1 MKKLVVL
8 SLIASLALT
17 NFVYADKPADKF
29 TDVGVTHWAYNTIN
43 ELAGKGIITGYP
55 DSTFKP
61 SGTIT
66 TAEFLKIVASLDG
79 KEIEKTGNHWA
90 SGYIDY
96 AKEKGYFPDGMFSEA
111 DFDKPITRE
120 KMAVVMAIVA
130 GKKDSEAENAKVTAE
145 NQKKLETAVK
155 DYSSICN
162 YCKENISKAMLKGII
177 SGYPD
182 GTFKPQNTANRA
194 EASSMILRLMNPS
207 DRKPFDLR
215 TESEKLDAHVTQK
228 GDILS
233 LNLPKKTLSILADDN
248 EAYIKRVGYTY
259 KMFDDPSIFQMK
271 YAGVEKTGDKGSVFN
286 PYRDT
291 YRVQMKINSH
301 NVWLLDKD
309 YNVVGQGGGIYG
321 KLSDWGFS
329 TLDPNPLDWN
339 NPKKYKNPTSPE
351 AKYFAWYEGSGDD
364 DVVYIVPNTLSYK

>member
-17 NFVYADKPADKF
+17 SCVYADKPADKF

-130 GKKDSEAENAKVTAE
+130 GKKDSESENAKVTAA

-215 TESEKLDAHVTQK
+215 TESEKLDAHVTKQ
-228 GDILS
+228 GSMSEMPQSTIRS
-233 LNLPKKTLSILADDN
+233 L
-248 EAYIKRVGYTY
+248 AYGHPNYKY

-271 YAGVEKTGDKGSVFN
+271 YVGVEKMEDKESVFK
-286 PYRDT
+286 PYGDT

-301 NVWLLDKD
+301 NVYLLDKNF
-309 YNVVGQGGGIYG
+309 NVVGNGGGIYG
-321 KLSDWGFS
+321 ELSDWGFS

-351 AKYFAWYEGSGDD
+351 AKYFAWYAGNVREG

>member
-96 AKEKGYFPDGMFSEA
+96 AKGKGYFPDGMFSEA

-130 GKKDSEAENAKVTAE
+130 DKKDSEAENAKVTAE
-145 NQKKLETAVK
+145 NKKKLETAVK

-182 GTFKPQNTANRA
+182 GTFKPQNTATRA
-194 EASSMILRLMNPS
+194 EASSMILRLINPS

-215 TESEKLDAHVTQK
+215 TESEKLDAHVTKQ
-228 GDILS
+228 GSMSEMPQSTIRS
-233 LNLPKKTLSILADDN
+233 L
-248 EAYIKRVGYTY
+248 AYGHPNYKY

-271 YAGVEKTGDKGSVFN
+271 WAGVDEDGIH
-286 PYRDT
+286 
-291 YRVQMKINSH
+291 RVWMKINSH
-301 NVWLLDKD
+301 NVYLLDKNFNKIG
-309 YNVVGQGGGIYG
+309 YGGGLYNE
-321 KLSDWGFS
+321 LSKWGFYGEKENY
-329 TLDPNPLDWN
+329 TKPE
-339 NPKKYKNPTSPE
+339 YKSPTNPE
-351 AKYFAWYEGSGDD
+351 AKYFAWYEGATEE

>member
-215 TESEKLDAHVTQK
+215 TESEKLDTHVTQK

-233 LNLPKKTLSILADDN
+233 LNLPKKTLSSILPSYY
-248 EAYIKRVGYTY
+248 EAHMKRGEYYTY

-271 YAGVEKTGDKGSVFN
+271 YVGVEKMEDKESVFKQ
-286 PYRDT
+286 YGDT
-291 YRVQMKINSH
+291 YRVQMKINSN
-301 NVWLLDKD
+301 NVYLLDK
-309 YNVVGQGGGIYG
+309 NFNIVGNGGGIYG
-321 KLSDWGFS
+321 ELSDWGFS

-351 AKYFAWYEGSGDD
+351 AKYFAWYAGKDT
-364 DVVYIVPNTLSYK
+364 VYIVPNTLSYK

>member
-17 NFVYADKPADKF
+17 SFVYADKPADKF

-162 YCKENISKAMLKGII
+162 YCKDNISKAMLKGII

-194 EASSMILRLMNPS
+194 EASSMILRLINPS

-233 LNLPKKTLSILADDN
+233 LNLPKKTMRILPSYY
-248 EAYIKRVGYTY
+248 EAYMKRGGYTY

-271 YAGVEKTGDKGSVFN
+271 WAGVDEDGIH
-286 PYRDT
+286 
-291 YRVQMKINSH
+291 RVWMKIETNR
-301 NVWLLDKD
+301 VYLLDKD
-309 YNVVGQGGGIYG
+309 FNIIGDGMGLYG
-321 KLSDWGFS
+321 KLSEWGFLGDKQNYTES
-329 TLDPNPLDWN
+329 
-339 NPKKYKNPTSPE
+339 KSPTSPE
-351 AKYFAWYEGSGDD
+351 AKYFAWYAGEDT
-364 DVVYIVPNTLSYK
+364 VYIVPNTLSYKLK

>member
-17 NFVYADKPADKF
+17 SCVYADKPADKF

-120 KMAVVMAIVA
+120 KMAVVMAIVSN
-130 GKKDSEAENAKVTAE
+130 KKDSEAENAKVTAE

-162 YCKENISKAMLKGII
+162 YCKDNISKAMLKGII
-177 SGYPD
+177 TGYPD

-207 DRKPFDLR
+207 DRIPFDLR

-233 LNLPKKTLSILADDN
+233 LNLPKKTLSFLTNSN

-271 YAGVEKTGDKGSVFN
+271 YSRIDEMG
-286 PYRDT
+286 Y
-291 YRVQMKINSH
+291 YRVWMKINAPE
-301 NVWLLDKD
+301 VYLLDK
-309 YNVVGQGGGIYG
+309 NFNIIGNGMGLYG
-321 KLSDWGFS
+321 ELSEWGFDADS
-329 TLDPNPLDWN
+329 KDTKSPAN
-339 NPKKYKNPTSPE
+339 PE
-351 AKYFAWYEGSGDD
+351 AKYFAWDTNGY
-364 DVVYIVPNTLSYK
+364 VVYIVPNTLSYK

>member
-17 NFVYADKPADKF
+17 SCVYADKPADKF

-79 KEIEKTGNHWA
+79 KEIEKTGTHWA

-130 GKKDSEAENAKVTAE
+130 DKKDSEAENAKVTAE

-182 GTFKPQNTANRA
+182 GTFKPQNTATRA

-215 TESEKLDAHVTQK
+215 TESEKLDAHITKQ
-228 GDILS
+228 GSMSEMPQSTIRS
-233 LNLPKKTLSILADDN
+233 L
-248 EAYIKRVGYTY
+248 AYGHPNYKY

-271 YAGVEKTGDKGSVFN
+271 WAGVDEDGIH
-286 PYRDT
+286 
-291 YRVQMKINSH
+291 RVWMKLDAP
-301 NVWLLDKD
+301 NVYLLDKNFNKIG
-309 YNVVGQGGGIYG
+309 YGGGLYNE
-321 KLSDWGFS
+321 LSEWGFYGEKENY
-329 TLDPNPLDWN
+329 TKPE
-339 NPKKYKNPTSPE
+339 YKSPTNPE
-351 AKYFAWYEGSGDD
+351 AKYFAWSAGKDT
-364 DVVYIVPNTLSYK
+364 VYIVPNTLSYK

>member
-17 NFVYADKPADKF
+17 SCVYADKPADKF

-96 AKEKGYFPDGMFSEA
+96 AKGKGYFPDGMFSEA

-194 EASSMILRLMNPS
+194 EASSMILRLINPS

-215 TESEKLDAHVTQK
+215 TESEKLDAHVTKQ
-228 GDILS
+228 GSMSEMPQSTIRS
-233 LNLPKKTLSILADDN
+233 L
-248 EAYIKRVGYTY
+248 AYGHPNYKY
-259 KMFDDPSIFQMK
+259 KMFDDSSIFQMK
-271 YAGVEKTGDKGSVFN
+271 YSGIDEMG
-286 PYRDT
+286 Y
-291 YRVQMKINSH
+291 YRVWMKINAH
-301 NVWLLDKD
+301 TVYLLDKNFNKIGD
-309 YNVVGQGGGIYG
+309 GMGLYG
-321 KLSDWGFS
+321 KLSEWGFDADS
-329 TLDPNPLDWN
+329 KDT
-339 NPKKYKNPTSPE
+339 KSPTNPE
-351 AKYFAWYEGSGDD
+351 AKYFAWYAGKDT
-364 DVVYIVPNTLSYK
+364 VYIVPNTLSYK